1 MTFDGAATLMFSPL
15 GWLIIYAWVFVCLTA
30 VQLTVRLIRRW
41 DLRETALA
49 ALWLTLAALLVSVV
63 YVHLVNSTTDP
74 ATLAQLREQGE
85 AAGSGERLVQLYV
98 VNQRLRWM
106 WLAAL
111 PLGLASW
118 VVARRVL
125 AMRPRSALVC
135 AVAMAVLIAPWHTLF
150 LT

>member
-1 MTFDGAATLMFSPL
+1 MTFDGVATLMFSPL
-15 GWLIIYAWVFVCLTA
+15 GWLIIYAWVFICLTA

-49 ALWLTLAALLVSVV
+49 ALWLTLAAVLVSLV
-63 YVHLVNSTTDP
+63 YVQLVNSLADP
-74 ATLAQLREQGE
+74 GTLARLREQGE
-85 AAGSGERLVQLYV
+85 ASGSGDRLVQLYL
-98 VNQRLRWM
+98 VNQRLRWI
-106 WLAAL
+106 WLAAV
-111 PLGLASW
+111 PLGLTSW

-135 AVAMAVLIAPWHTLF
+135 ALAMAVLIAPWHTLF